1 MPLAKSVLRRQYRMS
16 ESVIELENVTKVY
29 SPDVHALNGITLSIP
44 LKGMYAF
51 VGPSGSG
58 KSTLL
63 HIIGAMDVPTSGN
76 VVLDGVKLNNLKDYK
91 LTLIR
96 RKKVGFVFQDYNLLP
111 NLTALENIMVPM
123 EFAGMSRIK
132 RLRNAALLLEMA
144 GLAKRST
151 HKPSQLSGGEKQRV
165 AIARALANNPK
176 VILADEP
183 TGNLDSKNAEQIY
196 NLFRNLAKDHT
207 VIVVTHVER
216 LAQLADRVFYL
227 KDGKLTRTEKDN
239 KL

>member
-1 MPLAKSVLRRQYRMS
+1 MS
-16 ESVIELENVTKVY
+16 ESIVELENVTKVY

-51 VGPSGSG
+51 VGLSGSG

-76 VVLDGVKLNNLKDYK
+76 IVLDGEKLNNLKDYK

-96 RKKVGFVFQDYNLLP
+96 REKVGFVFQDYNLLP
-111 NLTALENIMVPM
+111 NLTAIENIMLPM
-123 EFAGMSRIK
+123 EFAGVNRIE
-132 RLRNAALLLEMA
+132 RLRRAASLLEIV
-144 GLAKRST
+144 GLAKRSN
-151 HKPSQLSGGEKQRV
+151 HKPSQLSGGEKQRI

-176 VILADEP
+176 VVLADEP

-196 NLFRNLAKDHT
+196 TLFHNLAKERT
-207 VIVVTHVER
+207 IIIVTHAER
-216 LAQLADRVFYL
+216 LVQLADKIFYL
-227 KDGKLTRTEKDN
+227 KDGKLVRTEKN
-239 KL
+239 EIIKK